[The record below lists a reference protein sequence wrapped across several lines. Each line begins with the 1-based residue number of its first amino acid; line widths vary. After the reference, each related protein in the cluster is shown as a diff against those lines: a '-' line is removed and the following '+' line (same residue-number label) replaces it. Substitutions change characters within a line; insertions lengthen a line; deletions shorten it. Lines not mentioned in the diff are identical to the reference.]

1 MNRYYSQIK
10 IDYDSIGLFLE
21 GVLQIAPYNI
31 LKKRL
36 IISVSI
42 LLRVVARRGESYTS
56 RWKIRELE
64 NEGV

>member
-1 MNRYYSQIK
+1 LSRYYSQTK

-21 GVLQIAPYNI
+21 GDLQIAPYNI

>member
-1 MNRYYSQIK
+1 LNRYYSQIK

-21 GVLQIAPYNI
+21 SVLQIAPYNI
-31 LKKRL
+31 LKKQL

-42 LLRVVARRGESYTS
+42 LLRVVVRRGESYTS

>member
-1 MNRYYSQIK
+1 MNRYYSQTK
-10 IDYDSIGLFLE
+10 IDYDSIGLLLE
-21 GVLQIAPYNI
+21 DDLQIASTII

-42 LLRVVARRGESYTS
+42 LLRVVARRGDSYTS

>member
-1 MNRYYSQIK
+1 MNRYYSQTK

-21 GVLQIAPYNI
+21 GDLQIAPYNI

-56 RWKIRELE
+56 RGKIRELE